1 MSESFARRW
10 RAMLGIEGGVAS
22 HREKIVSAVGGVVS
36 IFGVLMVSQH
46 FVGAAGAQ
54 LIVASMGASTVLL
67 FAVPHGPLS
76 QPWAFVGSHL
86 VSALVGV
93 TCARYIGDPVLAASL
108 AVGLAV
114 GAMYYLRCIHP
125 PGGATALSCVIG
137 GPAVHALGYQYVF
150 TPVLMNVAI
159 MLAIAVLFNY
169 PFAWRRYPAYL
180 GRRGKAKKA
189 EPAAEEAYRAIEHAD
204 FVYALSQL
212 DSFVDVSE
220 EDLLRIY
227 TLATGQARLRHLA
240 VGDVRIGGAYS
251 NGEHGDEWEV
261 REVVDESRSDDPQK
275 DKVIYK
281 IVAGSRARGTGVA
294 TRAEFARWAKYEVVR
309 HGAGWKRTGPGVGG
323 G

>member
-1 MSESFARRW
+1 MSGSFAQRW
-10 RAMLGIEGGVAS
+10 RALLGIEGGVAS
-22 HREKIVSAVGGVVS
+22 HREKIVSAIGGVIS
-36 IFGVLMVSQH
+36 IFGVLVVSQF
-46 FVGAAGAQ
+46 FVGPSGAQ

-86 VSALVGV
+86 VSAVIGV
-93 TCARYIGDPVLAASL
+93 TCARYIGNPLLASSL

-137 GPAVHALGYQYVF
+137 GPAVHALGYGYIV
-150 TPVLMNVAI
+150 TPILMNVAI

-169 PFAWRRYPAYL
+169 PFVWRRYPAYL
-180 GRRGKAKKA
+180 GRLAKAKKPPPA
-189 EPAAEEAYRAIEHAD
+189 EVYRSIEHAD

-227 TLATGQARLRHLA
+227 TLATGQARQRHLA
-240 VGDVRIGGAYS
+240 VTDIRIGGVYS
-251 NGEHGDEWEV
+251 NGEHGDDWSV
-261 REVVDESRSDDPQK
+261 REIVDESRNEDPLK

-281 IVAGSRARGTGVA
+281 VVAGAGRRDTGVM
-294 TRAEFARWAKYEVVR
+294 TRAEFARWAKYEVVP
-309 HGAGWKRTGPGVGG
+309 HGEGWKRTGPGVGL
-323 G
+323 